1 MVVAALPLAVV
12 VAAWLLLGERPHRR
26 VWIGFVLAVVGVV
39 WLSAGSEA
47 TESAPNPIFGNFLE
61 VLAMLC
67 GALYVVCA
75 KQLSSRCSPVL
86 ITTMVNFT
94 ISLLFFLCLLPL
106 PAVKLPDSFP
116 LLPTLAILYLGVG
129 VTMLSFLL
137 YNFAVRSVPVSRTGA
152 FLNLVPVLTLF
163 MGMVFLDERLT
174 AGQWAASAL
183 VFGGVIL
190 SQWKTAQSEKSRL
203 NQSNSFPFRKEVRN
217 ERKRAFAGASGP
229 RRNEEQLEAPYL
241 PYGAD
246 AVYMGGPE
254 LSLRTACEGF
264 SGEELGLA
272 VADAHTAG
280 VRVYYCLNAMPYD
293 AQLSAVEAA
302 LERLPEMGVDGL
314 IAADPGVIWLAK
326 KHCPSVPLHL
336 STQAHSVNGAAVAF
350 WREAGVERINLARE
364 LGFKQIRALA
374 EAFPGVDFEVFVH
387 GAMCLALSG
396 HCLLSAWV
404 NNRPANQGR
413 CTQPCRFEYR
423 GLSLLVE
430 EQKRS
435 GEALWEIRE
444 GEAFSGF

>member
-1 MVVAALPLAVV
+1 MKGRERLPEL
-12 VAAWLLLGERPHRR
+12 
-26 VWIGFVLAVVGVV
+26 
-39 WLSAGSEA
+39 
-47 TESAPNPIFGNFLE
+47 
-61 VLAMLC
+61 
-67 GALYVVCA
+67 
-75 KQLSSRCSPVL
+75 
-86 ITTMVNFT
+86 
-94 ISLLFFLCLLPL
+94 
-106 PAVKLPDSFP
+106 
-116 LLPTLAILYLGVG
+116 
-129 VTMLSFLL
+129 
-137 YNFAVRSVPVSRTGA
+137 
-152 FLNLVPVLTLF
+152 LVP
-163 MGMVFLDERLT
+163 
-174 AGQWAASAL
+174 AG
-183 VFGGVIL
+183 G
-190 SQWKTAQSEKSRL
+190 R
-203 NQSNSFPFRKEVRN
+203 
-217 ERKRAFAGASGP
+217 
-229 RRNEEQLEAPYL
+229 EQLEAAIL
-241 PYGAD
+241 YGAD

-435 GEALWEIRE
+435 AKPCGRSARAKRSAVFGHRRTCACCGTWGAWRTW
-444 GEAFSGF
+444 GYGR